1 MMESFSVQLPPIE
14 EQVLVANYLDEL
26 EERTR
31 TFEAETQERLDQLTT
46 LKFSL
51 LDAAFRGEPLTHDIN
66 EVKDAG

>member
-31 TFEAETQERLDQLTT
+31 TLEAETQERLDQLTT
-46 LKFSL
+46 LKSSL
-51 LDAAFRGEPLTHDIN
+51 LDAAFLGELLTHDIN